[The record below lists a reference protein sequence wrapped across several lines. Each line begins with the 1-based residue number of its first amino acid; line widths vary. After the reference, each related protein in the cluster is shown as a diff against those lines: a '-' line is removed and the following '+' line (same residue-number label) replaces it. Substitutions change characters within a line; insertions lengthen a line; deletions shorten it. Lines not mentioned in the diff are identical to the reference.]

1 MLRSLLR
8 PSVRCASTPRI
19 SRRFCSSAN
28 IDLVARASA
37 LNIKLTNTERS
48 YLARVADFDGDGIV
62 SEDEYGRLIRQEVDA
77 TAERRVLLEVISRAH
92 DGSLGMRMLLYADF
106 LGTSLFAVVGTHC
119 AGEVGMNV
127 VGCTIV
133 GCAGALGGGT
143 LNHLLVG
150 RGGPV
155 FWMSDPRFL
164 LFAALSSVAT
174 FYMWPAAE
182 EWAAQRSVWGVGE
195 LTAPTLYNVPL
206 EYVLETIAIGALGVI
221 GAQTGVKAALPAP
234 ACVALGVTVCAGGLV
249 RDVLCKRDV
258 ALGSQSFALAT
269 GAGAVVYVGCRKVAE
284 TGLPIPIS
292 VRVSLAMTTTVLQRA
307 WAWRHKQQTGEP
319 ALAPYAGRRKSETH
333 SVRGDS

>member
-8 PSVRCASTPRI
+8 PSIRCASTPRI

-37 LNIKLTNTERS
+37 LSIKLTNTERS

-155 FWMSDPRFL
+155 FWMADPRFL
-164 LFAALSSVAT
+164 LFAAVSSVAT
-174 FYMWPAAE
+174 FYLWPAAE
-182 EWAAQRSVWGVGE
+182 EWAADRAAFGVE
-195 LTAPTLYNVPL
+195 LTSPTLYNVPL

-292 VRVSLAMTTTVLQRA
+292 VRVSLAMATTVGQRA
-307 WAWRHKQQTGEP
+307 WAWRHKQQTGES